1 MEERFSN
8 QMELEEG
15 ELVEQSWECRSD
27 DPNHGQKTAIDIN
40 KDGKEI
46 IDHTIQGGESAQ
58 QNLKES
64 FGYADCTSK
73 DAYNLS
79 KSGNETA
86 TPNIREVAPQRQSIK
101 RACGDSNH
109 SQKDAILRKER
120 NKSEHAIMRE
130 DVQPHQS
137 WKRRRYD
144 DLDHIQRDA
153 SKHRK
158 AREATAEYTFS
169 QGRSSEKIGIK
180 QSFNDSAVRR
190 KDANDLNKDGYATR
204 NMRGTLKE
212 TKQSFN
218 DSAVRRKDANG
229 LNKDGYE
236 TRNMHGTL
244 KDWISSTAEEH
255 PIVWP
260 PVVIIENIRTGF
272 DKNTKL
278 WDGLKNNEIKSW
290 LKLIKDL
297 EYKKV
302 SAIYNRFGHC
312 GTAVVVFEAND
323 SGYMN
328 ADTLSQCLQRAG
340 RGREDWDR
348 VRPRSSLVNEHDM
361 EQLNR
366 KGLVEDDGKRTIYG
380 YLAKPSDMN
389 RIKPSISK
397 LSIESYMK
405 KVLEPMKRRHKE
417 NERVCKE
424 IQVLEEE
431 AEQKTQALEVEKLE
445 FNQVAEELQKKNDEV
460 QLYKQQEEEAKHV
473 HKDKME
479 ENKRKYEMEKHIKWY
494 QYQQRESEIRAKI
507 SANEQQF
514 EKETEE
520 YMRAEHELEQG
531 IQKEKKEQELR
542 LAEIRGSI
550 AMRQVRLDK
559 ELAAKMEKKF
569 AELEERLNKKKLELQ
584 AKHHQEI
591 LQFKEKC
598 QKERQEML
606 QKKLLEQRELEKEV
620 ETAKAETEKLANATK
635 AETEQATRCVKCD
648 RDFGPKLARALYEDC
663 GHKDICMACAK
674 KHWQKNKGKCPI
686 CNQKQAK
693 KFVIVPFRIYC

>member
-1 MEERFSN
+1 MAK
-8 QMELEEG
+8 
-15 ELVEQSWECRSD
+15 
-27 DPNHGQKTAIDIN
+27 KTAIDIN
-40 KDGKEI
+40 NDGKDI
-46 IDHTIQGGESAQ
+46 IDHTIQGGETAQ
-58 QNLKES
+58 QNMKES
-64 FGYADCTSK
+64 FGYGDRISK
-73 DAYNLS
+73 DTYNLS
-79 KSGNETA
+79 KSGNKTA
-86 TPNIREVAPQRQSIK
+86 APNIREAAPQHRNIK
-101 RACGDSNH
+101 RARGDSSH
-109 SQKDAILRKER
+109 SQRDAILCKDR
-120 NKSEHAIMRE
+120 NKSEHVIMRE

-144 DLDHIQRDA
+144 DLDHIQRDT
-153 SKHRK
+153 SKPRK
-158 AREATAEYTFS
+158 AREATAEFTFS
-169 QGRSSEKIGIK
+169 QGRSSEQIGTK

-190 KDANDLNKDGYATR
+190 KDANDLNKDGYETR
-204 NMRGTLKE
+204 NMR
-212 TKQSFN
+212 
-218 DSAVRRKDANG
+218 
-229 LNKDGYE
+229 
-236 TRNMHGTL
+236 GTL

-255 PIVWP
+255 HIVWP

-272 DKNTKL
+272 DKTRNL
-278 WDGLKNNEIKSW
+278 WDGLKNNEIKSC

-380 YLAKPSDMN
+380 YLAKPSDMT

-397 LSIESYMK
+397 WSIESYMK

-460 QLYKQQEEEAKHV
+460 QLYKQQEEEAKQV
-473 HKDKME
+473 HKAKME
-479 ENKRKYEMEKHIKWY
+479 ENKRNYEMEKQIKWY

-569 AELEERLNKKKLELQ
+569 AELEERLNKQKLELQ
-584 AKHHQEI
+584 AKHHQQM

-598 QKERQEML
+598 QQERQEML
-606 QKKLLEQRELEKEV
+606 QKKLMEQRELEKEV

-635 AETEQATRCVKCD
+635 AETEQAKRCVNCD
-648 RDFGPKLARALYEDC
+648 KDFGPKLARALYEDC

-674 KHWQKNKGKCPI
+674 KHWLKNKGKCPI
-686 CNQKQAK
+686 CNLKQAK